1 MKLSFMTKSLS
12 SRTITII
19 VATIIVLLGASTWV
33 TYTQFRKVTEASALD
48 VAAKEATNN
57 ALIVNNWLQAQ
68 GDKLLALAHTSDMK
82 RMNLAVQIPILEK
95 LSVDNPDLELMFIAD
110 RSGITVDSTGGSQ
123 DISDREYFQ
132 QAMSTGRI
140 YYSEPIVSRA
150 SGALVVAIAQPV
162 LRDGIDMP
170 VGIIGATVK
179 LDYLQA
185 LTDSMSINGSG
196 YGWILDKNMV
206 TLAHPNPAYMGNK
219 DIFTDNEELK
229 DLAVHLLEGE
239 AGIDRLKLQK
249 VTQIVAHAP
258 VEVAGWTVIMVAA
271 EKEVLGQVVRLRD
284 ISLFVAII
292 GVILGG
298 IVAYM
303 IAKYVARPI
312 IRLRDLA
319 EQVATGDLTVKA
331 DARSEDELG
340 QLSRAFNSMV
350 DDLRNM
356 VQRVGQSS
364 RMIAASSHE
373 LSASTQETGASI
385 EEVAA
390 TTNQFASAVETMRTE
405 AQEMSSSANEIS
417 TMALEGGKSVEEA
430 MMKMQGLQSSIEG
443 LVQVIGSLDDRSQ
456 EIGRIVDVITDIADQ
471 TNLLALNAA
480 IEAARAGE
488 HGRGFAVV
496 ADEVRKLAEQSAEA
510 TSEITA
516 LIGEIR
522 KETDGAVVGMNKGAQ
537 EVKDTFAVV
546 DESNKLLGRILEAVQ
561 GIVRQIQDVAE
572 GIEHIGTGSQQMAAA
587 TEEQSAS
594 IEQVASAAHE
604 LNNMAEELNELVAR
618 FRV

>member
-1 MKLSFMTKSLS
+1 A
-12 SRTITII
+12 II
-19 VATIIVLLGASTWV
+19 VATIMVLLGVSTWV

-95 LSVDNPDLELMFIAD
+95 LSVDSPDLELMFIAD

-132 QAMSTGRI
+132 QAMSTGEI

-185 LTDSMSINGSG
+185 LADSMSINGSG
-196 YGWILDKNMV
+196 YGWILDNNMV
-206 TLAHPNPAYMGNK
+206 TLAHPNSAYMGNT
-219 DIFTDNEELK
+219 DIFTDNEELR
-229 DLAVHLLEGE
+229 DLAVHVLQGE
-239 AGIDRLKLQK
+239 AGIDRVKLQG

-258 VEVAGWTVIMVAA
+258 VEVSGWTVTMVAA

-284 ISLFVAII
+284 ISLLVAVI

-312 IRLRDLA
+312 VRLRDLA

-340 QLSRAFNSMV
+340 QLSRAFDSMV
-350 DDLRNM
+350 GDLRNM
-356 VQRVGQSS
+356 VQRVGQSAG
-364 RMIAASSHE
+364 MISASSHE

-390 TTNQFASAVETMRTE
+390 TTNEFASAVETMRTE

-417 TMALEGGKSVEEA
+417 TMALAGGKSVEEA
-430 MMKMQGLQSSIEG
+430 MMKMQGLQRSIEG

-537 EVKDTFAVV
+537 EVGDTFAVV

-604 LNNMAEELNELVAR
+604 LNNMAEELNELIAR